1 MYRISQPKE
10 KRKQHKV
17 FLKKTKEG
25 NTLEQKSPYS
35 EWSP

>member
-10 KRKQHKV
+10 KRKQDNV

-25 NTLEQKSPYS
+25 NTREQKSPYS
-35 EWSP
+35 ELSP